1 RMRATLDCC
10 ERAASG
16 QAAAETATIFMNSR
30 RLIAAPEAQTG
41 HRTDLPFSLEG
52 VHYRHDVRFGSKADI
67 RAAKIMSALPPRK
80 RTFSVQTPMS
90 AKGQKRTSQ
99 SRRLPTMLIQDMARR
114 PRSRLGPSDR
124 RQDPTVRYR

>member
-1 RMRATLDCC
+1 MRATLDCC

-16 QAAAETATIFMNSR
+16 HAAAETATIFMNSR

-52 VHYRHDVRFGSKADI
+52 VDYRHDVRFGSKADI
-67 RAAKIMSALPPRK
+67 RAANIMSALPPRK

-90 AKGQKRTSQ
+90 AKGHVWTAPGWQELS
-99 SRRLPTMLIQDMARR
+99 SRCSTLVGAAMCSACSCGTH
-114 PRSRLGPSDR
+114 DR
-124 RQDPTVRYR
+124 WP